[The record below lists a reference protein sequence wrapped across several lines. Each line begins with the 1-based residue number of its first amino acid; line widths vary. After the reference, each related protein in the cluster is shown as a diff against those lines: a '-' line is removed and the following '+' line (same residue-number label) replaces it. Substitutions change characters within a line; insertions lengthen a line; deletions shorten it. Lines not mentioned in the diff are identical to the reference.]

1 MLDPDKNI
9 PVISLNKEVRAF
21 ATVKLRSGIHKEIA
35 GEPVYEHEVD
45 DIQKITLTQDDTPN
59 SGHVT
64 LIRFREKWIMHF
76 DFRYNKQKARERFD
90 AGKEFY
96 NVAKYCFDAKLLR
109 PFVDILFSAT
119 ELLVTTQLFVI
130 SEADYPSKAKHK
142 NIQDRYNSFIKIG
155 NPKAEYVEAL
165 NKLSGLRDDARYLR
179 KPFQL
184 DEEEAK
190 KS

>member
-1 MLDPDKNI
+1 M
-9 PVISLNKEVRAF
+9 ISLNKEVRAF
-21 ATVKLRSGIHKEIA
+21 ATVKLRSGIHKEIV

-96 NVAKYCFDAKLLR
+96 NVAKYCFDAKPLR

-142 NIQDRYNSFIKIG
+142 NIQYRYNSFIKIG
-155 NPKAEYVEAL
+155 NPKAEYVEAP
-165 NKLSGLRDDARYLR
+165 NKLKWFERRCQILKKTISTRQE
-179 KPFQL
+179 KKQ
-184 DEEEAK
+184 K